1 MAQSNKSAALRRMA
15 GGLAHELNNLF
26 TAISGNLQLIEYKPL
41 PREMVLEIVADVLRA
56 TARGVAL
63 AQKLQAYSGHQEL
76 RPELFDLG
84 AMVLEVS
91 RLPLLEGL
99 DVSLSL
105 PPDPYLVF
113 FDRARIYG
121 LLTEIAANARAAT
134 KAGDSIV
141 WAMQVVDAVDPDAD
155 GAAPGVRLSLCDS
168 GRGMT
173 PEVLRNA
180 LDPMFTTK
188 PPRGN
193 TGWGLSLAEG
203 LVLQLGG
210 NLTLASRRGGGTCV
224 EIYLPTPIFMPR
236 RT

>member
-1 MAQSNKSAALRRMA
+1 MVQSDKGQALRRMA

-26 TAISGNLQLIEYKPL
+26 TAIAGNLQLIEYKSL
-41 PREMVLEIVADVLRA
+41 SREMVLEIVADVLRA
-56 TARGVAL
+56 TARGVVL

-91 RLPLLEGL
+91 RLPLLDGL
-99 DVSLSL
+99 DVSLDL
-105 PPDPYLVF
+105 PADPYLVF
-113 FDRARIYG
+113 FDRARIYD

-141 WAMQVVDAVDPDAD
+141 WAMQVMDTADPD
-155 GAAPGVRLSLCDS
+155 GAAPGILLSLCDTGS
-168 GRGMT
+168 GMT
-173 PEVLRNA
+173 PEVLQNA
-180 LDPMFTTK
+180 LDPMFTTR
-188 PPRGN
+188 PRPS

-210 NLTLASRRGGGTCV
+210 SLTLASQAEGGTCV
-224 EIYLPTPIFMPR
+224 EIYLPTPIFMPG
-236 RT
+236 